1 MKCKQLITPLK
12 NTCQRLSR
20 QVKKTRTGR
29 GDRIRTCDLV
39 VPNHALYQAKLRPDL
54 SYQKCLAEISSPMDS
69 PA

>member
-1 MKCKQLITPLK
+1 MSTDLRAS
-12 NTCQRLSR
+12 CQRLSR
-20 QVKKTRTGR
+20 QVKKRENGR